1 MRTEGQGRLTSAP
14 ASRTIIVAGAGIGG
28 LTTAIALAELRFHV
42 IVLEKAPQLDETG
55 AGIQLSPNA
64 SGVLIRLGLEKHLID
79 RVIVPDD
86 ISIVAARSG
95 RPIVR
100 IPLGAAAQTR
110 YGAPYWIA
118 HRADLQAALLARARE
133 HPDVDLRLG
142 APFEDV
148 AVHAKGVTVVSRH
161 ALERENQQALAL
173 VGADGVWSNV
183 RHQHFDGAQA
193 TFSGHVAWRGTID
206 ARQLPREFSQNRVTL
221 WLGSGAH
228 LVVYPVR
235 GGALLNVVAIVAGQW
250 NRPGWNEAG
259 SASEIATAFNTPRW
273 SAAARM
279 IIGAADNWRKWALFT
294 VDGVP
299 VAEGPVALVGDAG
312 HAMLPFAAQGAAM
325 AIEDAAVLADCL
337 SRQPASPTHAFR
349 QYASLRQARVAQVK
363 RATWQSGAI
372 FHLPGPVGLAR
383 NLTMKALGGRRL
395 LSQRDWLYDWRPAS
409 GVQ

>member
-1 MRTEGQGRLTSAP
+1 MRAEGQGRLTSAP
-14 ASRTIIVAGAGIGG
+14 ASRTIVVAGAGIGG
-28 LTTAIALAELRFHV
+28 LTTAIALAEQRFHV
-42 IVLEKAPQLDETG
+42 IVLEKAPQLDEAG

-64 SGVLIRLGLEKHLID
+64 SGVLIRLGVEKHLIE
-79 RVIVPDD
+79 RVVTPDD

-100 IPLGAAAQTR
+100 IPLGAVAQMR

-133 HPDVDLRLG
+133 HPDIDLRLG

-148 AVHAKGVTVVSRH
+148 AVHTKGVTVVSRD
-161 ALERENQQALAL
+161 ALERENRQALAL

-183 RHQHFDGAQA
+183 RYQHFGGVQA
-193 TFSGHVAWRGTID
+193 IFSGHVAWRGTID
-206 ARQLPREFSQNRVTL
+206 TRQLPREFGQNRVTL
-221 WLGSGAH
+221 WLGAGAH

-259 SASEIATAFNTPRW
+259 SASEIAAAFNPRQW

-299 VAEGPVALVGDAG
+299 LADGPVALVGDAG

-325 AIEDAAVLADCL
+325 AIEDAAVLADCV
-337 SRQPASPTHAFR
+337 SRQPMNATEAFR
-349 QYASLRQARVAQVK
+349 QYAALRQARVAHVK
-363 RATWQSGAI
+363 RTTWQSGAI
-372 FHLPGPVGLAR
+372 FHLPGPIAFAR
-383 NLTMKALGGRRL
+383 NLSMKILGGRRL
-395 LSQRDWLYDWRPAS
+395 LSQRDWLYDWRLAS
-409 GVQ
+409 GGQ

>member
-1 MRTEGQGRLTSAP
+1 MRAEGKGCLTSAP
-14 ASRTIIVAGAGIGG
+14 ASRTIVVAGAGIGG
-28 LTTAIALAELRFHV
+28 LTAAIALAAQGFHI
-42 IVLEKAPQLDETG
+42 IVLERAPQLDEAG

-64 SGVLIRLGLEKHLID
+64 SGVLIRLGLENQLRE
-79 RVIVPDD
+79 RVVTPDE

-100 IPLGAAAQTR
+100 IPLGPAAQMR

-118 HRADLQAALLARARE
+118 HRADLQAALFARARE
-133 HPDVDLRLG
+133 HPDIDLRLG

-148 AVHAKGVTVVSRH
+148 AVHAKGVTVVNRE
-161 ALERENQQALAL
+161 ALERSNRQALAL

-183 RHQHFDGAQA
+183 RNQHFGGVQP

-206 ARQLPREFSQNRVTL
+206 ARQLPREFGQNRITL
-221 WLGSGAH
+221 WLGAGAH

-235 GGALLNVVAIVAGQW
+235 GGALINVVAIIASEW

-259 SASEIATAFNTPRW
+259 DASEIAAAFNTRRW
-273 SAAARM
+273 CAAARM
-279 IIGAADNWRKWALFT
+279 IIGAPDSWRKWALFT

-299 VAEGPVALVGDAG
+299 PATGPVALIGDAG

-337 SRQPASPTHAFR
+337 SRQPGNPTEAFR
-349 QYASLRQARVAQVK
+349 QYAAQRRSRVAQV
-363 RATWQSGAI
+363 RRTTWQSGAI
-372 FHLPGPVGLAR
+372 YHLPGPIALAR
-383 NLTMKALGGRRL
+383 NLSMKILGGQRL
-395 LSQRDWLYDWRPAS
+395 LSQRDWLYDWRPT
-409 GVQ
+409 